1 MTKDNG
7 VSLKAMMAQNE
18 AMAKK
23 LAELEAQLQAQRVRK
38 GTLKVSEKGAISI
51 YGFRRMPITLYLQE
65 MESILSMEPEIRA
78 FIKANDGKLSKGK
91 VSE

>member
-1 MTKDNG
+1 MSKDNG
-7 VSLKAMMAQNE
+7 VSLKAMLAQNE

-23 LAELEAQLQAQRVRK
+23 LAELEAALAAKGQRK

-65 MESILSMEPEIRA
+65 MEALLKMEPEIRA
-78 FIKANDGKLSKGK
+78 FIKANDAKLSKGK
-91 VSE
+91 AE